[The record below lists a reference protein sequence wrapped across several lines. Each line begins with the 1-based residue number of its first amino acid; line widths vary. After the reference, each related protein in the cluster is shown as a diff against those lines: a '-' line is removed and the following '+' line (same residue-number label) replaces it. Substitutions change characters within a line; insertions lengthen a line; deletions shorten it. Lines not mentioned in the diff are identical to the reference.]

1 MECIC
6 WGNGDSYVAAGTRKG
21 NVFLYNQLT
30 KQTFAAFTMKQGNK
44 VKRKIFLFQ
53 KNCLFQLGS
62 ISSIKW
68 SPHKEII
75 ATTSNDGLLS
85 LWNYRLK
92 ELIISIHS
100 HKAPATDLVF
110 SPHHDAF
117 LVTAG
122 MDGSLC
128 CFDVIQQK

>member
-1 MECIC
+1 M
-6 WGNGDSYVAAGTRKG
+6 
-21 NVFLYNQLT
+21 
-30 KQTFAAFTMKQGNK
+30 
-44 VKRKIFLFQ
+44 
-53 KNCLFQLGS
+53 
-62 ISSIKW
+62 SSIKW
-68 SPHKEII
+68 SPHKELI

-100 HKAPATDLVF
+100 HKSPATDLAF

-117 LVTAG
+117 LVTSG

-128 CFDVIQQK
+128 CFDVVQQK